1 MAIPGL
7 PLLLLHK
14 VTSSLK
20 GNGKSLVLQNSISLK
35 AASAAEHQL
44 PDKLLLALD

>member
-7 PLLLLHK
+7 PLLLLRK
-14 VTSSLK
+14 VTSSFK
-20 GNGKSLVLQNSISLK
+20 GSSRSLVLQNSTSLE

-44 PDKLLLALD
+44 PDRLLLALD